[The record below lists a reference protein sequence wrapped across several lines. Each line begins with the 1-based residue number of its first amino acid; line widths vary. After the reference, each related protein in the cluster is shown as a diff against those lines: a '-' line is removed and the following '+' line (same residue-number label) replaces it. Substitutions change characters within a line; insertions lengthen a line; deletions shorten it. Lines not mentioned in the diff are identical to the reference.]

1 MLVLLHA
8 RVGRFRRFLLLFR
21 HGFYSDESSVEVEEK
36 GCRVFLESAEWE
48 GVSEYTTRSSKC
60 GSAARSFVVVVVV
73 VVCGSTSYDCA
84 VLLYNIHHEVEEEEK
99 K

>member
-1 MLVLLHA
+1 M
-8 RVGRFRRFLLLFR
+8 
-21 HGFYSDESSVEVEEK
+21 
-36 GCRVFLESAEWE
+36 E

-73 VVCGSTSYDCA
+73 CGSTSYDGA
-84 VLLYNIHHEVEEEEK
+84 VFLYNIHHEVEEEEEK

>member
-73 VVCGSTSYDCA
+73 CGSTSYDGA
-84 VLLYNIHHEVEEEEK
+84 VFFYNIHHEVEEEEEK